1 MLALWHVLV
10 ARSAS
15 AAANPSNWHQRSA
28 FPGHVSAAG
37 TIAPDDPKG
46 CARNPSTNSNNA
58 SGSNGDDKSNSP
70 AGTGTNPG
78 STVPRWRRLVP
89 IGQSAAGMDPFPLG
103 KHNHYLSLHRF
114 SPRSY
119 HFLTQICQT
128 PFHSST
134 VKTLSLPARPFFAGI
149 HWCFTVFN
157 FPRKIV
163 HLHSVSFSLG
173 LGPRFARLPNTCDG
187 FNGSGRTGSSQSPG
201 PGKTKSQE
209 NRKRKSHDSREQAMI
224 PVLWLAYDDDDGE
237 IGRRRR

>member
-10 ARSAS
+10 VRSAS

-78 STVPRWRRLVP
+78 STVPHWRRLVP

-149 HWCFTVFN
+149 HCASQFLIFPGKLFTCTLS
-157 FPRKIV
+157 PS
-163 HLHSVSFSLG
+163 HLAWRRDSRAFRTPATASTVLGELARASLLG
-173 LGPRFARLPNTCDG
+173 LGKPRARKIA
-187 FNGSGRTGSSQSPG
+187 NGNRTTAVSKQ
-201 PGKTKSQE
+201 
-209 NRKRKSHDSREQAMI
+209 
-224 PVLWLAYDDDDGE
+224 
-237 IGRRRR
+237 